1 MSCSWFSVALRT
13 RYPVER
19 CGIIDLVPDL
29 LERAPTAPIAAL
41 GLVAGFGVA
50 VATGSRP
57 LGGVVLA
64 LCGACC
70 IAIWLRRDGRRIALW
85 LTLAGLLAFALSHVL
100 GLVIGAWPAVALVA
114 LATAGV
120 CRRVSDSRRERSRS
134 ATGRRGLSPEAG
146 AG

>member
-1 MSCSWFSVALRT
+1 MG
-13 RYPVER
+13 
-19 CGIIDLVPDL
+19 CGIIDLVSGL
-29 LERAPTAPIAAL
+29 RQRTPTAPIAAL

-70 IAIWLRRDGRRIALW
+70 IAIWLHRDGRRTTLW

-114 LATAGV
+114 LATAGL
-120 CRRVSDSRRERSRS
+120 CWRVSDSRRERGRS
-134 ATGRRGLSPEAG
+134 ANGRRGLSPEAG